1 MTARTPERSTTGYHQ
16 GELAVQQRAGVRA
29 DARRIARMLDR
40 ADLRGSVVPFLR
52 ERTLAMLTARDAG
65 GTLWIS
71 PLIGPRG
78 FLEVTTPTTL
88 RITTAPMVGD
98 PLSGLPS
105 GQSVGL
111 VTIDLAKRRRYRING
126 YLTVADRTGLTV
138 DVEQAYGNCP
148 QYIQQRQLP
157 APATSLDAPAAPDPW
172 QVSDDLDPE
181 DVDQIRTADTFFLGT
196 THPDRGSDASH
207 RGGPSGF
214 VRVEEDRT
222 LWWSDYQGNNMFNS
236 LGNIAVEPTAAVL
249 FVDFPT
255 GRTLHLTGRAALD
268 VAAPGGAGD
277 DGGTGRRV
285 RFQVAA
291 RTVGTVPYL
300 RAENS
305 NPYPRSPPIRH

>member
-1 MTARTPERSTTGYHQ
+1 MVNRKLKAIVLLAAISAAAFSLAYNARAQQETKQEKKERSTMTWEHSDN
-16 GELAVQQRAGVRA
+16 GE
-29 DARRIARMLDR
+29 RMR
-40 ADLRGSVVPFLR
+40 VVFEGKPEFNDDY
-52 ERTLAMLTARDAG
+52 TDIRD
-65 GTLWIS
+65 
-71 PLIGPRG
+71 
-78 FLEVTTPTTL
+78 V
-88 RITTAPMVGD
+88 
-98 PLSGLPS
+98 
-105 GQSVGL
+105 SVG
-111 VTIDLAKRRRYRING
+111 G
-126 YLTVADRTGLTV
+126 Y
-138 DVEQAYGNCP
+138 
-148 QYIQQRQLP
+148 
-157 APATSLDAPAAPDPW
+157 
-172 QVSDDLDPE
+172 
-181 DVDQIRTADTFFLGT
+181 
-196 THPDRGSDASH
+196 
-207 RGGPSGF
+207 

-222 LWWSDYQGNNMFNS
+222 LGWSDYQGNNMFNS